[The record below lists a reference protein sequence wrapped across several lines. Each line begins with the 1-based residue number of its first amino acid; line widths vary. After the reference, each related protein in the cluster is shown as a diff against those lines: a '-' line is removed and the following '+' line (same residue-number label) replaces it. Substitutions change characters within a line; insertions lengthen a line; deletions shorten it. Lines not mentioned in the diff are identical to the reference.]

1 MLLQPAA
8 NESAL
13 FKNVVKK
20 LSTLTCDNATAKI
33 LSPLLW
39 EIREFANVWPGCL
52 RPPTHE
58 HRTARERCVHYG
70 PPNLVSQWLLGFPVH
85 IQVMKSNH
93 CCGFLMPIVYDDGL
107 DGHVWP
113 HVGAHDGVLP
123 SMHTLV
129 EQQANIPDGDW
140 FCKNC
145 NLEAA
150 SEASGAGTSMKDEEF
165 RRGI

>member
-113 HVGAHDGVLP
+113 HVGAHDGALPSPADVGSPSDLPVEFCWPVLP
-123 SMHTLV
+123 V
-129 EQQANIPDGDW
+129 PRGPPDGV
-140 FCKNC
+140 
-145 NLEAA
+145 LRSAP
-150 SEASGAGTSMKDEEF
+150 
-165 RRGI
+165 